1 MTTKIVESMGI
12 ESSSVPVD
20 TGGVAQTGQR
30 LNLRYYGKI
39 SFVIVQGAWAAGT
52 AAVTLQ
58 QHDAQTAGN
67 SKTLPFTKYWQKPAI
82 TPGMFTEN
90 PVTGNTFDLP
100 GSANIVTV
108 VEVDAEDLD
117 NDNEFM
123 YVSLNTGSPGA
134 GASLLSIEAVLGGA
148 RYMGSPDIHVPD
160 AKV

>member
-12 ESSSVPVD
+12 ESSSVPID

-30 LNLRYYGKI
+30 LNLKYYGKI
-39 SFVIVQGAWAAGT
+39 SFIITQGAWAAGT

-58 QHDAQTAGN
+58 QHDAVSAGN
-67 SKTLPFTKYWQKPAI
+67 SKALPFQKYWQKSA
-82 TPGMFTEN
+82 TSPGVFTEN
-90 PVTGNTFDLP
+90 PVTNNTFDLP
-100 GSANIVTV
+100 GSANTLTV

-117 NDNEFM
+117 NDNDFT

-134 GASLLSIEAVLGGA
+134 GASLISIDTVLGGS